1 MLVSKTELEEM
12 LGYSLEELDISLKF
26 EKGEYDDN
34 SFRKVELSKET
45 LTLLFERVREQ
56 TWCNAQ
62 QRATTRNNNFQNG
75 VIK

>member
-62 QRATTRNNNFQNG
+62 QQFSEWDY
-75 VIK
+75 

>member
-12 LGYSLEELDISLKF
+12 IDYSLEELDLSLKF
-26 EKGEYDDN
+26 EKGEYNDN

-56 TWCNAQ
+56 TLFKAQ
-62 QRATTRNNNFQNG
+62 EQFTGRW
-75 VIK
+75 

>member
-45 LTLLFERVREQ
+45 LTVLFKRVRAQ
-56 TWCNAQ
+56 TWRDEQ
-62 QRATTRNNNFQNG
+62 QQFSEWDY
-75 VIK
+75 

>member
-12 LGYSLEELDISLKF
+12 IGYSLEELDLSLKF
-26 EKGEYDDN
+26 EKGEYNDN

-56 TWCNAQ
+56 TWFKAQ
-62 QRATTRNNNFQNG
+62 EQFTGRW
-75 VIK
+75 

>member
-12 LGYSLEELDISLKF
+12 IGYSLEELDLSLKF
-26 EKGEYDDN
+26 EKGEYNDN

-56 TWCNAQ
+56 TWIKAQ
-62 QRATTRNNNFQNG
+62 EQFTGRW
-75 VIK
+75 

>member
-1 MLVSKTELEEM
+1 MLVSKTELEEI
-12 LGYSLEELDISLKF
+12 LGYSLEELDLSLKF

-56 TWCNAQ
+56 TWIKAQ
-62 QRATTRNNNFQNG
+62 EQFTGRW
-75 VIK
+75 

>member
-12 LGYSLEELDISLKF
+12 LGYSLEELDLSLKF

-56 TWCNAQ
+56 TWFKAQ
-62 QRATTRNNNFQNG
+62 EQFTGRW
-75 VIK
+75 

>member
-12 LGYSLEELDISLKF
+12 IGYSLEELDLSLKF
-26 EKGEYDDN
+26 EKGEYNDN

-56 TWCNAQ
+56 TWIKAQ
-62 QRATTRNNNFQNG
+62 EQFLEWG
-75 VIK
+75 Y

>member
-12 LGYSLEELDISLKF
+12 IDYSLEELDLSLKF
-26 EKGEYDDN
+26 EKGEYNDN

-56 TWCNAQ
+56 TLFKAQ
-62 QRATTRNNNFQNG
+62 EQFIGRW
-75 VIK
+75 

>member
-12 LGYSLEELDISLKF
+12 LGYSLEELDLSLKF
-26 EKGEYDDN
+26 EKGEYNDN

-56 TWCNAQ
+56 TWFKAQ
-62 QRATTRNNNFQNG
+62 EQFTGRW
-75 VIK
+75 